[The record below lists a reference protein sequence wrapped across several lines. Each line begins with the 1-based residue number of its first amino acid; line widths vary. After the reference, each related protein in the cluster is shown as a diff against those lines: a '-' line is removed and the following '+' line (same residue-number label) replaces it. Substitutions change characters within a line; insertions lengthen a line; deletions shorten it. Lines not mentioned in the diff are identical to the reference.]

1 MKTGD
6 RENGAAATRLGDGL
20 TRRGVIA
27 GLAALVLAP
36 EHPSPQQ
43 APAKILRV
51 GILGRGET
59 ERTPMYDAFRQGLH
73 DLGHIEGRNIIL
85 EFRLAHGDYSQFP
98 RLAAELADLP
108 VEVIVAGTRAV
119 DIASGWV
126 PVVVPTLFDPVGQ
139 GLASSLS
146 RPGGNVTRFTL
157 MSAELDAKRLELLK
171 SAFPQISAVSVL
183 RGGPPNAGPKTDVER
198 IERAAAALGLGTART
213 VEALD
218 VASLRAL
225 RPAVFA
231 GTDAVIVLGSGLFW
245 DYRRDI
251 VALANQA
258 RLPAIYPEREY
269 ADDGGL
275 MVYGANV
282 PDNFRRAADY
292 VDSILKGAK
301 PGELPIQEPVR
312 FDLIVNLKTARD
324 LGLTISPAILTR
336 ADEVIE

>member
-1 MKTGD
+1 MSLPG
-6 RENGAAATRLGDGL
+6 
-20 TRRGVIA
+20 
-27 GLAALVLAP
+27 
-36 EHPSPQQ
+36 SPRCLLRPQRSSAEQ
-43 APAKILRV
+43 SPGKIPRV
-51 GILGRGET
+51 GILSPGEG
-59 ERTPMYDAFRQGLH
+59 ERTPMWNAFRQGLQ
-73 DLGHIEGRNIIL
+73 DLGYVEGRNIVL

-231 GTDAVIVLGSGLFW
+231 GTDAVIVLGSGMLW
-245 DYRRDI
+245 EYRRDI
-251 VALANQA
+251 VALVNQA
-258 RLPAIYPEREY
+258 RLPAIYPDREY
-269 ADDGGL
+269 VDDGGL

-292 VDSILKGAK
+292 VDRILKGAK

-312 FDLIVNLKTARD
+312 FDFIVNVKTAQE
-324 LGLTISPAILTR
+324 LGLTISIDPRPRRRGHRIKAIGF
-336 ADEVIE
+336 ASG

>member
-1 MKTGD
+1 VD
-6 RENGAAATRLGDGL
+6 RRS
-20 TRRGVIA
+20 VIV
-27 GLAALVLAP
+27 GLALSLIAP
-36 EHPSPQQ
+36 QRSSAQQ
-43 APAKILRV
+43 APAKIPRV
-51 GILGRGET
+51 GILDPGDT
-59 ERTPMYDAFRQGLH
+59 EKTRIWDAFRGGLR
-73 DLGHIEGRNIIL
+73 DLGYVEGRNIIL
-85 EFRLAHGDYSQFP
+85 EFRLANGDYSLFP
-98 RLAAELADLP
+98 QLMAELVNLP

-198 IERAAAALGLGTART
+198 IERAAAALGLGIART

-231 GTDAVIVLGSGLFW
+231 GTDAVIVLGSGMLW
-245 DYRRDI
+245 EYRRDI
-251 VALANQA
+251 VALVNQA
-258 RLPAIYPEREY
+258 RLPAIYPDREY
-269 ADDGGL
+269 VDDGGL

-292 VDSILKGAK
+292 VDRILKGAK
-301 PGELPIQEPVR
+301 PELPIQEPVR
-312 FDLIVNLKTARD
+312 FDFIVNVKTAQE
-324 LGLTISPAILTR
+324 LWLTIPPSILAR

>member
-1 MKTGD
+1 
-6 RENGAAATRLGDGL
+6 
-20 TRRGVIA
+20 
-27 GLAALVLAP
+27 
-36 EHPSPQQ
+36 
-43 APAKILRV
+43 
-51 GILGRGET
+51 
-59 ERTPMYDAFRQGLH
+59 MYDAFRQGLH
-73 DLGHIEGRNIIL
+73 DLGYIEGRNIIL

-98 RLAAELADLP
+98 RLVAELADLP

-119 DIASGWV
+119 DIASGRV

-146 RPGGNVTRFTL
+146 RPGGHVTGFTL

-183 RGGPPNAGPKTDVER
+183 RGGPPNLGPRTDIER

-218 VASLRAL
+218 VASLRTL
-225 RPAVFA
+225 RPTVFA
-231 GTDAVIVLGSGLFW
+231 GTDAVIVLGSGMFW

-251 VALANQA
+251 VALVNQA
-258 RLPAIYPEREY
+258 RLPAIYPDREY
-269 ADDGGL
+269 VDDGGL

-292 VDSILKGAK
+292 VDRILKGAK

-324 LGLTISPAILTR
+324 LGLTIPPSILAR